1 MVYWDYIGNM
11 DKKVETSIV
20 YKGLY
25 RDNWFSFPLAH
36 DTEAPRSYEL
46 ELGMGTA
53 PMTGLLLRNL
63 D

>member
-1 MVYWDYIGNM
+1 M
-11 DKKVETSIV
+11 ETSIV

-25 RDNWFSFPLAH
+25 RDNWFSFPLAR

-53 PMTGLLLRNL
+53 PMINL
-63 D
+63 WVARCCKGVGYS